1 MKKRYTAVLL
11 ALMMFTGVVSCSS
24 ASSAS
29 TSDGGSIPVETTTQK
44 EVDENTDNDQDT
56 GNSDTKLFSISN
68 GVITAELPT
77 KWNYDES
84 TDTMIHAYPSGS
96 SDEAESFTTFYGDL
110 DVNYGDADTKEL
122 LETNASQGLGEGDLK
137 PEIVDY
143 KSEFLDSD
151 VHETIFKQSYVSD
164 YTSAGYNIRIYS
176 EEYYFPVN
184 HDGVFGIMMIG
195 YMYDADKE
203 PKYEEDFWNVFVPA
217 IKLNGTAQT
226 ASENKATKEEDVPAG
241 ELSVEKGVIYEENDV
256 VISVDNIQKGN
267 TATTLSFVIENNSDS
282 DYNVA
287 AHSWDIN
294 GIMIGDNQYG
304 FNSVETAAGKK
315 SRLNLE
321 VDNSVLES
329 KGINYISEIDVLF
342 WFYGDSMKQWD
353 SGLLNIKTSQYSE
366 ELRATVDKEPDYADD
381 VVEVWYAG
389 NDSKNNYTFWVHN
402 KSSYNAECT
411 IENCSVN
418 DWSYELTEYTFD
430 AYGVLVNSDAY
441 VAITIPVDKE
451 FAKTNGI
458 EKIENIEFDVLIEDN
473 NWDLK
478 GDLWKHKSDKI
489 TFSEF

>member
-1 MKKRYTAVLL
+1 MLRLTKAIREKLLQQNEGFTRSTYYDSKNFEEKRIYKIIDGVLHIHEEGKTSWADSRYNRDRIADDEETHRFLKKFFAEYVQTHMNEVA
-11 ALMMFTGVVSCSS
+11 ALNIVCTR
-24 ASSAS
+24 
-29 TSDGGSIPVETTTQK
+29 P
-44 EVDENTDNDQDT
+44 
-56 GNSDTKLFSISN
+56 
-68 GVITAELPT
+68 
-77 KWNYDES
+77 
-84 TDTMIHAYPSGS
+84 
-96 SDEAESFTTFYGDL
+96 
-110 DVNYGDADTKEL
+110 KEL
-122 LETNASQGLGEGDLK
+122 TREALK
-137 PEIVDY
+137 NLRLL
-143 KSEFLDSD
+143 LDR
-151 VHETIFKQSYVSD
+151 ETIFKQSYVSD

-217 IKLNGTAQT
+217 IKLNGTEQT
-226 ASENKATKEEDVPAG
+226 ASESGATKEEEVPAG
-241 ELSVEKGVIYEENDV
+241 ELSVEKGIIYEENDV
-256 VISVDNIQKGN
+256 VISVDGIQKGN
-267 TATTLSFVIENNSDS
+267 TSTSVSFVIENNSDN
-282 DYNVA
+282 DYNVD

-366 ELRATVDKEPDYADD
+366 ELRATVDRDPDYADD

-430 AYGVLVNSDAY
+430 AYGVLVNSNAY
-441 VAITIPVDKE
+441 VAITIPIDKE

-458 EKIENIEFDVLIEDN
+458 EKIENIEFDVLLEDN
-473 NWDLK
+473 NWNLK

-489 TFSEF
+489 TFSGF

>member
-1 MKKRYTAVLL
+1 MLRLTKAIREKLLQQNEGFTRSTYYDSKNFEEKRIYKIIDGVLHIHEEGKTSWADSRYNRDRIADDEETHRFLKKFFAEYVQTHMNEVA
-11 ALMMFTGVVSCSS
+11 ALNIVCTR
-24 ASSAS
+24 
-29 TSDGGSIPVETTTQK
+29 P
-44 EVDENTDNDQDT
+44 
-56 GNSDTKLFSISN
+56 
-68 GVITAELPT
+68 
-77 KWNYDES
+77 
-84 TDTMIHAYPSGS
+84 
-96 SDEAESFTTFYGDL
+96 
-110 DVNYGDADTKEL
+110 KEL
-122 LETNASQGLGEGDLK
+122 TREALK
-137 PEIVDY
+137 NLRLL
-143 KSEFLDSD
+143 LDR
-151 VHETIFKQSYVSD
+151 ETIFKQSYVSD

-217 IKLNGTAQT
+217 IKLNGTEQT
-226 ASENKATKEEDVPAG
+226 ASESGATKEEEVPAG
-241 ELSVEKGVIYEENDV
+241 ELSVEKGIIYEENDV
-256 VISVDNIQKGN
+256 VISVDGIQKGN
-267 TATTLSFVIENNSDS
+267 TSTSVSFVIENNSDN
-282 DYNVA
+282 DYNVD

-366 ELRATVDKEPDYADD
+366 ELRATVDRDPDYADD

-430 AYGVLVNSDAY
+430 AYGVLVNSNAN
-441 VAITIPVDKE
+441 VAITIPIDKE

-458 EKIENIEFDVLIEDN
+458 EKIENIEFDVLLEDN
-473 NWDLK
+473 NWNLK

-489 TFSEF
+489 TFSGF

>member
-1 MKKRYTAVLL
+1 MLRLTKAIREKLLQQNEGFTRSTYYDSKNFEEKRIYKIIDGVLHIHEEGKTSWADSRYNRDRIADDEETHRFL
-11 ALMMFTGVVSCSS
+11 KIQTHMNEVAALNIVCTR
-24 ASSAS
+24 
-29 TSDGGSIPVETTTQK
+29 P
-44 EVDENTDNDQDT
+44 
-56 GNSDTKLFSISN
+56 
-68 GVITAELPT
+68 
-77 KWNYDES
+77 
-84 TDTMIHAYPSGS
+84 
-96 SDEAESFTTFYGDL
+96 
-110 DVNYGDADTKEL
+110 KEL
-122 LETNASQGLGEGDLK
+122 TREALK
-137 PEIVDY
+137 NLRLL
-143 KSEFLDSD
+143 LDR
-151 VHETIFKQSYVSD
+151 ETIFKQSYVSD

-217 IKLNGTAQT
+217 IKLNGTEQT
-226 ASENKATKEEDVPAG
+226 ASESGATKEEEVPAG
-241 ELSVEKGVIYEENDV
+241 ELSVEKDIIYEENDV
-256 VISVDNIQKGN
+256 VISVDGIQKGN
-267 TATTLSFVIENNSDS
+267 TSTSVSFVIENNSDN
-282 DYNVA
+282 DYNVD

-366 ELRATVDKEPDYADD
+366 ELRATVDRDPDYADD

-430 AYGVLVNSDAY
+430 AYGVLVNSNAY
-441 VAITIPVDKE
+441 VAITIPIDKE

-458 EKIENIEFDVLIEDN
+458 EKIENIEFDVLLEDN
-473 NWDLK
+473 NWNLK

-489 TFSEF
+489 TFSGF

>member
-1 MKKRYTAVLL
+1 MLRLTKAIREKLLQQNEGFTRSTYYDSKNFEEKRIYKIIDGVLHIHEEGKTSWADSRYNRDRIADDEETHRFLKKFFAEYVQTHTNEVA
-11 ALMMFTGVVSCSS
+11 ALNIVCTR
-24 ASSAS
+24 
-29 TSDGGSIPVETTTQK
+29 P
-44 EVDENTDNDQDT
+44 
-56 GNSDTKLFSISN
+56 
-68 GVITAELPT
+68 
-77 KWNYDES
+77 
-84 TDTMIHAYPSGS
+84 
-96 SDEAESFTTFYGDL
+96 
-110 DVNYGDADTKEL
+110 KEL
-122 LETNASQGLGEGDLK
+122 TREALK
-137 PEIVDY
+137 NLRLL
-143 KSEFLDSD
+143 LDR
-151 VHETIFKQSYVSD
+151 ETIFKQSYVSD

-217 IKLNGTAQT
+217 IKLNGTEQT
-226 ASENKATKEEDVPAG
+226 ASESGATKEEEVPAG
-241 ELSVEKGVIYEENDV
+241 ELSVEKDIIYEENDV
-256 VISVDNIQKGN
+256 VISVDGIQKGN
-267 TATTLSFVIENNSDS
+267 TSTSVSFVIENNSDN
-282 DYNVA
+282 DYNVD

-366 ELRATVDKEPDYADD
+366 ELRATVDRDPDYADD

-430 AYGVLVNSDAY
+430 AYGVLVNSNAY
-441 VAITIPVDKE
+441 VAITIPIDKE

-458 EKIENIEFDVLIEDN
+458 EKIENIEFDVLLEDN
-473 NWDLK
+473 NWNLK

-489 TFSEF
+489 TFSGF

>member
-1 MKKRYTAVLL
+1 MLRLTKAIREKLLQQNEGFTRSTYYDSKNFEEKRIYKIIDGVLHIHEEGKTSWADSRYNRDRIADDEETHRFLKKFFAEYVQTHMNEVA
-11 ALMMFTGVVSCSS
+11 ALNIVCTR
-24 ASSAS
+24 
-29 TSDGGSIPVETTTQK
+29 P
-44 EVDENTDNDQDT
+44 
-56 GNSDTKLFSISN
+56 
-68 GVITAELPT
+68 
-77 KWNYDES
+77 
-84 TDTMIHAYPSGS
+84 
-96 SDEAESFTTFYGDL
+96 
-110 DVNYGDADTKEL
+110 KEL
-122 LETNASQGLGEGDLK
+122 TREALK
-137 PEIVDY
+137 NLRLL
-143 KSEFLDSD
+143 LDR
-151 VHETIFKQSYVSD
+151 ETIFKQSYVSD

-217 IKLNGTAQT
+217 IKLNGTEQT
-226 ASENKATKEEDVPAG
+226 ASESGATKEEEVPAG
-241 ELSVEKGVIYEENDV
+241 ELSVEKDIIYEENDV
-256 VISVDNIQKGN
+256 VISVDGIQKGN
-267 TATTLSFVIENNSDS
+267 TSTSVSFVIENNSDN
-282 DYNVA
+282 DYNVD

-366 ELRATVDKEPDYADD
+366 ELRATDD

-430 AYGVLVNSDAY
+430 AYGVLVNSNAY
-441 VAITIPVDKE
+441 VAITIPIDKE

-458 EKIENIEFDVLIEDN
+458 EKIENIEFDVLLEDN
-473 NWDLK
+473 NWNLK

-489 TFSEF
+489 TFSGF

>member
-1 MKKRYTAVLL
+1 MLRLTKAIREKLLQQNEGFTRSTYYDSKNFEEKRIYKIIDGVLHIHEEGKTSWADSRYNRDRIADDEETHRFLKKFFAEYVQTHMNEVA
-11 ALMMFTGVVSCSS
+11 ALNIVCTR
-24 ASSAS
+24 
-29 TSDGGSIPVETTTQK
+29 P
-44 EVDENTDNDQDT
+44 
-56 GNSDTKLFSISN
+56 
-68 GVITAELPT
+68 
-77 KWNYDES
+77 
-84 TDTMIHAYPSGS
+84 
-96 SDEAESFTTFYGDL
+96 
-110 DVNYGDADTKEL
+110 KEL
-122 LETNASQGLGEGDLK
+122 TREALKNLRLLLDRETL
-137 PEIVDY
+137 
-143 KSEFLDSD
+143 
-151 VHETIFKQSYVSD
+151 FKQSYVSD

-217 IKLNGTAQT
+217 IKLNGTEQT
-226 ASENKATKEEDVPAG
+226 ASESGATKEEEVPAG
-241 ELSVEKGVIYEENDV
+241 ELSVEKGIIYEENDV
-256 VISVDNIQKGN
+256 VISVDGIQKGN
-267 TATTLSFVIENNSDS
+267 TSTSVSFVIENNSDN
-282 DYNVA
+282 DYNVD

-366 ELRATVDKEPDYADD
+366 ELRATVDRDPDYADD

-458 EKIENIEFDVLIEDN
+458 EKIENIEFDVLLEDN
-473 NWDLK
+473 NWNFK

>member
-1 MKKRYTAVLL
+1 MLRLTKAIREKLLQQNEGFTRSTYYDSKNFEEKRIYKIIDGVLHIHEEGKTSWADSRYNRDRIADDEETHRFLKKFFAEYVQTHMNEVA
-11 ALMMFTGVVSCSS
+11 ALNIVCTR
-24 ASSAS
+24 
-29 TSDGGSIPVETTTQK
+29 P
-44 EVDENTDNDQDT
+44 
-56 GNSDTKLFSISN
+56 
-68 GVITAELPT
+68 
-77 KWNYDES
+77 
-84 TDTMIHAYPSGS
+84 
-96 SDEAESFTTFYGDL
+96 
-110 DVNYGDADTKEL
+110 KEL
-122 LETNASQGLGEGDLK
+122 TREALKNLRLLLDRETL
-137 PEIVDY
+137 
-143 KSEFLDSD
+143 
-151 VHETIFKQSYVSD
+151 FKQSYVSD

-217 IKLNGTAQT
+217 IKLNGTEQT
-226 ASENKATKEEDVPAG
+226 ASESGATKEEEVPAG
-241 ELSVEKGVIYEENDV
+241 ELSVEKGIIYEENDV
-256 VISVDNIQKGN
+256 VISVDGIQKGN
-267 TATTLSFVIENNSDS
+267 TSTSVSFVIENNSDN
-282 DYNVA
+282 DYNVD

-366 ELRATVDKEPDYADD
+366 ELRATVDRDPDYADD

-430 AYGVLVNSDAY
+430 AYGVLVNSNAY
-441 VAITIPVDKE
+441 VAITIPIDKE

-458 EKIENIEFDVLIEDN
+458 EKIENIEFDVLLEDN
-473 NWDLK
+473 NWNFK

>member
-1 MKKRYTAVLL
+1 MLRLTKAIREKLLQQNEGFTRSTYYDSKNFEEKRIYKIIDGVLHIHEEGKTSWADSRYNRDRIADDEETHRFLKKFFAEYVQTHMNEVA
-11 ALMMFTGVVSCSS
+11 ALNIVCTR
-24 ASSAS
+24 
-29 TSDGGSIPVETTTQK
+29 P
-44 EVDENTDNDQDT
+44 
-56 GNSDTKLFSISN
+56 
-68 GVITAELPT
+68 
-77 KWNYDES
+77 
-84 TDTMIHAYPSGS
+84 
-96 SDEAESFTTFYGDL
+96 
-110 DVNYGDADTKEL
+110 KEL
-122 LETNASQGLGEGDLK
+122 TREALK
-137 PEIVDY
+137 NLRLL
-143 KSEFLDSD
+143 LDR
-151 VHETIFKQSYVSD
+151 ETIFKQSYVSD

-217 IKLNGTAQT
+217 IKLNGTEQT
-226 ASENKATKEEDVPAG
+226 ASESGATKEEEVPAG
-241 ELSVEKGVIYEENDV
+241 ELSVEKDIIYEENDV
-256 VISVDNIQKGN
+256 VISVDGIQKGN
-267 TATTLSFVIENNSDS
+267 TSTSVSFVIENNSDN
-282 DYNVA
+282 DYNVD

-366 ELRATVDKEPDYADD
+366 ELRATVDRDPDYADD

-389 NDSKNNYTFWVHN
+389 ND
-402 KSSYNAECT
+402 
-411 IENCSVN
+411 ENCSVN

-430 AYGVLVNSDAY
+430 AYGVLVNSNAY
-441 VAITIPVDKE
+441 VAITIPIDKE

-458 EKIENIEFDVLIEDN
+458 EKIENIEFDVLLEDN
-473 NWDLK
+473 NWNLK

-489 TFSEF
+489 TFSGF

>member
-1 MKKRYTAVLL
+1 MLRLTKAIREKLLQQNEGFTRSTYYDSKNFEEKRIYKIIDGVLHIHEEGKTSWADSRYNRDRIADDEETHRFLKKFFAEYVQTHMNEVA
-11 ALMMFTGVVSCSS
+11 ALNIVCTR
-24 ASSAS
+24 
-29 TSDGGSIPVETTTQK
+29 P
-44 EVDENTDNDQDT
+44 
-56 GNSDTKLFSISN
+56 
-68 GVITAELPT
+68 
-77 KWNYDES
+77 
-84 TDTMIHAYPSGS
+84 
-96 SDEAESFTTFYGDL
+96 
-110 DVNYGDADTKEL
+110 KEL
-122 LETNASQGLGEGDLK
+122 TREALK
-137 PEIVDY
+137 NLRLL
-143 KSEFLDSD
+143 LDR
-151 VHETIFKQSYVSD
+151 ETIFKQSYVSD

-217 IKLNGTAQT
+217 IKLNGTEQT
-226 ASENKATKEEDVPAG
+226 ASESGATKEEEVPAG
-241 ELSVEKGVIYEENDV
+241 ELSVEKGIIYEENDV
-256 VISVDNIQKGN
+256 VISVDGIQKGN
-267 TATTLSFVIENNSDS
+267 TSTSVSFVIENNSDN
-282 DYNVA
+282 DYNVD

-304 FNSVETAAGKK
+304 FNSAETAAGKK

-366 ELRATVDKEPDYADD
+366 ELRATVDRDPDYADD

-430 AYGVLVNSDAY
+430 AYGVLVNSNAY
-441 VAITIPVDKE
+441 VAITIPIDKE

-458 EKIENIEFDVLIEDN
+458 EKIENIEFDVLLEDN
-473 NWDLK
+473 NWNLK

-489 TFSEF
+489 TFSGF

>member
-1 MKKRYTAVLL
+1 MLRLTKAIREKLLQQNEGFTRSTYYDSKNFEEKRIYKIIDGVLHIHEEGKTSWADSRYNRDRIADDEETHRFLKKFFAEYVQTHMNEVA
-11 ALMMFTGVVSCSS
+11 ALNIVCTR
-24 ASSAS
+24 
-29 TSDGGSIPVETTTQK
+29 P
-44 EVDENTDNDQDT
+44 
-56 GNSDTKLFSISN
+56 
-68 GVITAELPT
+68 
-77 KWNYDES
+77 
-84 TDTMIHAYPSGS
+84 
-96 SDEAESFTTFYGDL
+96 
-110 DVNYGDADTKEL
+110 KEL
-122 LETNASQGLGEGDLK
+122 TREALK
-137 PEIVDY
+137 NLRLL
-143 KSEFLDSD
+143 LDR
-151 VHETIFKQSYVSD
+151 ETIFKQSYVSD

-217 IKLNGTAQT
+217 IKLNGTEQT
-226 ASENKATKEEDVPAG
+226 ASESGATKEEEVPAG
-241 ELSVEKGVIYEENDV
+241 ELSVEKGIIYEENDV
-256 VISVDNIQKGN
+256 VISVDGIQKGN
-267 TATTLSFVIENNSDS
+267 TSTSVSFVIENNSDN
-282 DYNVA
+282 DYNVD

-366 ELRATVDKEPDYADD
+366 ELRATVDRDPDYTDEE
-381 VVEVWYAG
+381 VEVWYAG

-430 AYGVLVNSDAY
+430 AYGVLVNSNAY
-441 VAITIPVDKE
+441 VAITIPIDKE

-458 EKIENIEFDVLIEDN
+458 EKIENIEFDVLLEDN
-473 NWDLK
+473 NWNLK

-489 TFSEF
+489 TFSGF

>member
-1 MKKRYTAVLL
+1 MLRLTKAIREKLLQQNEGFTRSTYYDSKNFEEKRIYKIIDGVLHIHEEGKTSWADSRYNRDRIADDEETHRFLKKFFAEYVQTHMNEVA
-11 ALMMFTGVVSCSS
+11 ALNIVCTR
-24 ASSAS
+24 
-29 TSDGGSIPVETTTQK
+29 P
-44 EVDENTDNDQDT
+44 
-56 GNSDTKLFSISN
+56 
-68 GVITAELPT
+68 
-77 KWNYDES
+77 
-84 TDTMIHAYPSGS
+84 
-96 SDEAESFTTFYGDL
+96 
-110 DVNYGDADTKEL
+110 KEL
-122 LETNASQGLGEGDLK
+122 TREALK
-137 PEIVDY
+137 NLRLL
-143 KSEFLDSD
+143 LDR
-151 VHETIFKQSYVSD
+151 ETIFKQSYVSD

-217 IKLNGTAQT
+217 IKLNGTEQT
-226 ASENKATKEEDVPAG
+226 ASESGATKEEEVPAG
-241 ELSVEKGVIYEENDV
+241 ELSVEKDIIYEENDV
-256 VISVDNIQKGN
+256 VISVDGIQKGN
-267 TATTLSFVIENNSDS
+267 TSTSVSFVIENNSDN
-282 DYNVA
+282 DYNVD

-366 ELRATVDKEPDYADD
+366 ELRATVDRDPDYADD

-430 AYGVLVNSDAY
+430 AYGVLVNSNAY
-441 VAITIPVDKE
+441 VAITIPIDKE

-458 EKIENIEFDVLIEDN
+458 EKIENIEFDVLLEDN
-473 NWDLK
+473 NWNLK

-489 TFSEF
+489 TFSGF